1 MTALPLSRADQT
13 FFRRV
18 GEINSIRITSH
29 LKERL
34 IAALPPG
41 AGNLG
46 GAVVSELH
54 GRSAGDREAAFDS
67 FAQGEEK
74 QKREREQG

>member
-1 MTALPLSRADQT
+1 LTALPLSRADQT

-18 GEINSIRITSH
+18 GEIYSIGITSH

-41 AGNLG
+41 AGILG
-46 GAVVSELH
+46 GGVSELH
-54 GRSAGDREAAFDS
+54 GRSPGDRGAAFDS

-74 QKREREQG
+74 KKRERE

>member
-1 MTALPLSRADQT
+1 LTALPLSRADQT

-41 AGNLG
+41 AGIL
-46 GAVVSELH
+46 
-54 GRSAGDREAAFDS
+54 
-67 FAQGEEK
+67 EE
-74 QKREREQG
+74 E